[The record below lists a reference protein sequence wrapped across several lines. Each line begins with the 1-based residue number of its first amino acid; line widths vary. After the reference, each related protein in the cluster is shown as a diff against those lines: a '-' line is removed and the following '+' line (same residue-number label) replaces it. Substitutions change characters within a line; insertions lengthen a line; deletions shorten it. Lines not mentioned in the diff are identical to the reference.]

1 MEILTMQL
9 FNGISVSSI
18 LLLAAIGLAITFGLM
33 GVINM
38 AHGEFIMIG
47 AYTTYVIQNI
57 FQKYVSEAYF
67 DIYCLV
73 AIIMSFIIAA
83 IFGLVLERLIIR
95 HLYSRASESLLVTWG
110 VSLIL
115 QQLARSIFGSPNV
128 GVKAPAFLENSLK
141 ITDVIV
147 LPYKRLFILLIAIA
161 CLFGVY
167 FLMYKT
173 RQGRNIRAVM
183 QNRNMAASLG
193 VNTKWID
200 AGTFAIGSGLAGVAG
215 CALSW
220 IGAIG
225 PTLGTNYIV
234 DTFMTVV
241 VGGVGSIAG
250 TVIGSSFIGVGGTG
264 FEFLTDASIG
274 KVLVFICVIIVLQ
287 FKPKGIFTV
296 NTRALDD

>member
-1 MEILTMQL
+1 MEILIMQL

-57 FQKYVSEAYF
+57 FQRYVSEKYF
-67 DIYCLV
+67 DLYCLI
-73 AIIMSFIIAA
+73 AIISSFIIAA
-83 IFGLVLERLIIR
+83 VFGLILERLIIR
-95 HLYSRASESLLVTWG
+95 HLYSKAADSLLVTWG
-110 VSLIL
+110 ISLIL

-128 GVKAPAFLENSLK
+128 GVKAPTFLESSLK
-141 ITDVIV
+141 ITGIIV
-147 LPYKRLFILLIAIA
+147 LPYKRLFILLIAII
-161 CLFGVY
+161 CLVGVY
-167 FLMYKT
+167 IWMYKT

-183 QNRNMAASLG
+183 QNRSMAASLG
-193 VNTKWID
+193 VNTKLID
-200 AGTFAIGSGLAGVAG
+200 AGTFAIGSGLAGIAG

-225 PTLGTNYIV
+225 PALGTNYIV

-241 VGGVGSIAG
+241 VGGVGSIVG
-250 TVIGSSFIGVGGTG
+250 TIIGSSFIGIGGTA
-264 FEFLTDASIG
+264 FEFLTNASMG

>member
-1 MEILTMQL
+1 MEILIMQL

-18 LLLAAIGLAITFGLM
+18 LLLAAVGLAITFGLM

-47 AYTTYVIQNI
+47 AYTTYVVQCI
-57 FQKYVSEAYF
+57 FQKYVSAAYF
-67 DIYCLV
+67 DVYCLV
-73 AIIMSFIIAA
+73 AIIASFIIAGA
-83 IFGLVLERLIIR
+83 FGLILERLIIR
-95 HLYSRASESLLVTWG
+95 HLYSKAADSLLVTWG

-128 GVKAPAFLENSLK
+128 GVKAPVFLENNLK
-141 ITDVIV
+141 LTGVIV
-147 LPYKRLFILLIAIA
+147 LPYKRLFILIIAIS
-161 CLFGVY
+161 CLVGVY
-167 FLMYKT
+167 VWMYKT

-183 QNRNMAASLG
+183 QNRKMAASLG
-193 VNTKWID
+193 VNTKLID
-200 AGTFAIGSGLAGVAG
+200 AGTFAIGSGLAGIAG
-215 CALSW
+215 CTLSW

-225 PTLGTNYIV
+225 PTLGTSYIV

-241 VGGVGSIAG
+241 VGGVGSIIG
-250 TVIGSSFIGVGGTG
+250 TIIGSSFIGIGGTA
-264 FEFLTDASIG
+264 FEYLTDASMG